1 MPPKCTITFQTET
14 LLQHRI
20 NSQVYY
26 FPPLRTA
33 MVFIRLVKQTREN
46 KNTLLFF
53 FLLNPCMWKQTT
65 TNTCHMSTLLTVERQ
80 AGICRPKLVG
90 SNTGIVAK
98 MLFCHIGNSKKRSC
112 TIIFNSYS
120 LLTIDQSRRQKKKKK
135 SL

>member
-1 MPPKCTITFQTET
+1 
-14 LLQHRI
+14 
-20 NSQVYY
+20 
-26 FPPLRTA
+26 
-33 MVFIRLVKQTREN
+33 
-46 KNTLLFF
+46 
-53 FLLNPCMWKQTT
+53 MWKQTT

-135 SL
+135 VYNSYIIYESTSITHIIYHRG

>member
-1 MPPKCTITFQTET
+1 
-14 LLQHRI
+14 
-20 NSQVYY
+20 
-26 FPPLRTA
+26 
-33 MVFIRLVKQTREN
+33 
-46 KNTLLFF
+46 
-53 FLLNPCMWKQTT
+53 MWKQTT

-135 SL
+135 SITHIPYMSLPL